1 MAICDFCC
9 ATAVLCAFRARFS
22 PYLYYC
28 PPRIID
34 NSLRLDGTCA

>member
-9 ATAVLCAFRARFS
+9 ATAVLSILLAIRARLS

-34 NSLRLDGTCA
+34 DLCNTPK